1 MYLLQASIGPAQ
13 VSGLIIKTYIM
24 GAIFGLIMLGIA
36 ILVSNAIAYGTGRN
50 TKDTKQ
56 REIVF
61 WFITALTPVLFYL
74 YNFLIVMTTIKK
86 GPAQT
91 LFQAPAAISAIVS
104 FVTILVLGIILSK
117 TFKDRKIG
125 NWFPTKK

>member
-56 REIVF
+56 RKIVF